1 MSNQLTAIQEEAK
14 RYQQEFGGEI
24 FVFPIEEENPQS
36 LYAVVVYAG
45 EAFHV
50 FSEAVTVEDAAIGV
64 QTILECFEKEGMEKE
79 YAEVVRFITGEA
91 QLNAPHVTMRR
102 LKKESKFVT
111 VPNKFDY
118 FEQGDGY
125 ALSARGVLKYTYI
138 AMVQEQLPKAIQ
150 FMNKYYRLLVT
161 RGYGKSVAGIKKEV
175 KRMNEDEAIGWL
187 ECTYEKYLGNGD
199 EIMNIMNSL
208 K

>member
-1 MSNQLTAIQEEAK
+1 MNNQLTAIQEEAK
-14 RYQQEFGGEI
+14 RYQKECGGEI

-64 QTILECFEKEGMEKE
+64 QIILECFEKEGMKKE
-79 YAEVVRFITGEA
+79 YSEVVRFITGEA

-102 LKKESKFVT
+102 LKKENKFVP
-111 VPNKFDY
+111 VPNECDY

-150 FMNKYYRLLVT
+150 FMNKYYRLLAT

-175 KRMNEDEAIGWL
+175 NRMSEDEAIGWL
-187 ECTYEKYLGNGD
+187 ERTYEKYFGNGN